1 MGTESEPGII
11 PRAVDEVFSYIKTV
25 RKAKEQY
32 GGELTVLSCFRRP

>member
-25 RKAKEQY
+25 RKAQR
-32 GGELTVLSCFRRP
+32 TVRW